1 MCHSWDPL
9 SKPWGLHVR
18 YFPSCGAGVSSPERP
33 GGVSDVH
40 KVTQLV
46 FKPWFADGTILTV
59 PFRDSQHCQHEP
71 RLVCLSVKISST
83 MIPAKPQ
90 CASQGTASFIP
101 GVQLQP
107 DLKSSPLPRFP

>member
-9 SKPWGLHVR
+9 SKPRGLHVR

-46 FKPWFADGTILTV
+46 FKPWFADGRILTV
-59 PFRDSQHCQHEP
+59 PFRHNTANMSLDQS
-71 RLVCLSVKISST
+71 
-83 MIPAKPQ
+83 
-90 CASQGTASFIP
+90 AS
-101 GVQLQP
+101 LRRY
-107 DLKSSPLPRFP
+107 LPP

>member
-9 SKPWGLHVR
+9 SKPRGLHVR

-46 FKPWFADGTILTV
+46 FKPWFADGTILTSI
-59 PFRDSQHCQHEP
+59 PSQHCQHEP
-71 RLVCLSVKISST
+71 RSVCLSAKIPST

-90 CASQGTASFIP
+90 CASQGMASFIP

-107 DLKSSPLPRFP
+107 DLKSSPLPCFP